1 MPTTPAIPAATGL
14 SAATNGD
21 ETELLVSLDETT
33 WTAVAEIDE
42 LPDLP
47 AGEQSTYETTHMKSA
62 AFKEFKKNKRR
73 EGTETEITG
82 NYVIG
87 GAAETTLLAM
97 EAAGGSLAYQI
108 VLKQGAEVWR
118 ATGRALFYNLQ
129 RSNPMEEKRRF
140 TITAKWVTGMTLAK
154 DA

>member
-1 MPTTPAIPAATGL
+1 MATPAIPAAAGL
-14 SAATNGD
+14 SGVTNGD
-21 ETELLVSLDETT
+21 ETELFVSLDETS
-33 WTAVAEIDE
+33 WTPVAEVDD

-47 AGEQSTYETTHMKSA
+47 GGEQSTYETTHMKSGL
-62 AFKEFKKNKRR
+62 FKEYKKNKRR
-73 EGTETEITG
+73 DGTETEITG
-82 NYVIG
+82 NYVMG
-87 GAAETTLLAM
+87 SDAETTLKAM

-118 ATGRALFYNLQ
+118 ATGRALFSNLQ